1 MEYSNEFK
9 DLIARIEQTKDF
21 IGYGNPNAKILIIG
35 KEEALDIEEECDKEI
50 YEIAVKSN
58 WELWKKNDLYASS
71 ITPDSIPVWKDSKDF
86 NPLYTW
92 KGDELPN
99 GTWKNYQEL
108 INHLYGEADAGKMT
122 TFHQY
127 AFITE
132 FNDSP
137 SKTSKRKVTEV
148 QQRITHRCK
157 NILNHPFY
165 KSFPIVI
172 EA

>member
-71 ITPDSIPVWKDSKDF
+71 ITPDSIPVWKDSKDLT
-86 NPLYTW
+86 LYTHG
-92 KGDELPN
+92 KVMNCLMAHGKII
-99 GTWKNYQEL
+99 KN
-108 INHLYGEADAGKMT
+108 
-122 TFHQY
+122 
-127 AFITE
+127 
-132 FNDSP
+132 
-137 SKTSKRKVTEV
+137 
-148 QQRITHRCK
+148 
-157 NILNHPFY
+157 
-165 KSFPIVI
+165 
-172 EA
+172 

>member
-86 NPLYTW
+86 NPLYPW

-108 INHLYGEADAGKMT
+108 INHLYG
-122 TFHQY
+122 
-127 AFITE
+127 
-132 FNDSP
+132 
-137 SKTSKRKVTEV
+137 
-148 QQRITHRCK
+148 
-157 NILNHPFY
+157 
-165 KSFPIVI
+165 
-172 EA
+172 